1 MGDKIVRA
9 TAKDG
14 MIRIIAAETSELVNE
29 GVKVHGCTP
38 TAAAALGRMLTA
50 GVMMGAMLKSEKEVV
65 TLKINGG
72 GEAKGVIVTAY
83 SDCTVKGYIGNP
95 TVDLP
100 LNPEN
105 GKLNVGKAIG
115 KDGTLMVI
123 KDLGLKE
130 PYVGQA
136 PIFSGEIAEDLSYYF
151 TVSEQVP
158 SAVALGVL
166 VDRDYSIKVAGGF
179 IIQLMPGADEL
190 LGDLITYRLEE
201 FTSVTGDLAKGKTM
215 VQILEDIFDGM
226 DLKINND
233 TEIPKYKCDCSRS
246 KVERALISI
255 GYKDLKE
262 LYDDGKTEEL
272 KCQFCNKDYEF
283 THENIGE
290 LLKIATQT
298 KKN

>member
-29 GVKVHGCTP
+29 GVKVHECTP

-130 PYVGQA
+130 PYV
-136 PIFSGEIAEDLSYYF
+136 
-151 TVSEQVP
+151 
-158 SAVALGVL
+158 
-166 VDRDYSIKVAGGF
+166 
-179 IIQLMPGADEL
+179 
-190 LGDLITYRLEE
+190 
-201 FTSVTGDLAKGKTM
+201 
-215 VQILEDIFDGM
+215 
-226 DLKINND
+226 
-233 TEIPKYKCDCSRS
+233 
-246 KVERALISI
+246 
-255 GYKDLKE
+255 
-262 LYDDGKTEEL
+262 
-272 KCQFCNKDYEF
+272 
-283 THENIGE
+283 
-290 LLKIATQT
+290 
-298 KKN
+298 

>member
-1 MGDKIVRA
+1 M
-9 TAKDG
+9 
-14 MIRIIAAETSELVNE
+14 
-29 GVKVHGCTP
+29 
-38 TAAAALGRMLTA
+38 
-50 GVMMGAMLKSEKEVV
+50 
-65 TLKINGG
+65 
-72 GEAKGVIVTAY
+72 
-83 SDCTVKGYIGNP
+83 
-95 TVDLP
+95 
-100 LNPEN
+100 
-105 GKLNVGKAIG
+105 
-115 KDGTLMVI
+115 
-123 KDLGLKE
+123 
-130 PYVGQA
+130 
-136 PIFSGEIAEDLSYYF
+136 
-151 TVSEQVP
+151 
-158 SAVALGVL
+158 

-201 FTSVTGDLAKGKTM
+201 FTSVTGELAKGKTM

-272 KCQFCNKDYEF
+272 KCQFCNKAYEF